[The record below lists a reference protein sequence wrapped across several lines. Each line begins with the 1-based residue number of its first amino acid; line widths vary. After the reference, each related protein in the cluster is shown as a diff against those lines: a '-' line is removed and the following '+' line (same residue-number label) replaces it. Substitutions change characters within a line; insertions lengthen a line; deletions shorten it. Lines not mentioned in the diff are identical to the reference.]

1 MPKYKTSRKSRKY
14 QYEYYHTH
22 KVKSSN
28 PSHRPSGAEEDGDPA
43 TRAQR
48 IREWMD
54 KINEKFKGVNNDRA

>member
-14 QYEYYHTH
+14 QYEYYHAH
-22 KVKSSN
+22 KVKSVN

-54 KINEKFKGVNNDRA
+54 KINKKYKCVVKK